1 MRYFECYDSRMLF
14 QKENLSPEEYQQRR
28 DQLLNKQQLE
38 LSDLDRQLA
47 EEQKEIE
54 RGAFRDWEVRR
65 ARAKLDLKEKHYK
78 VRLIVSVYCLPND

>member
-1 MRYFECYDSRMLF
+1 M
-14 QKENLSPEEYQQRR
+14 
-28 DQLLNKQQLE
+28 LNKQQLE

-54 RGAFRDWEVRR
+54 RGALRDWEVRR

-78 VRLIVSVYCLPND
+78 VCAYDFI